1 MVAPTRVPRNYAA
14 PLMRSQR
21 SGSRIVLKFAMLGV
35 VGSIVAAFLV
45 HSLRQQSNPSSITSA
60 ATQQQQQQ
68 VKTANSALKKTQD
81 NKEETLVLST
91 LHGNIRMVM
100 RPDLSAESVEYI
112 RELVHKGTCDV
123 CNFYRAE
130 KDFLLQG
137 VMKNEKSQVKVTK
150 GQCPPGYEAKTD
162 DCPPDQFACG
172 CHGPTMERGLVGF
185 AAGDTGPDF
194 FITTCKGPVTDWGQ
208 THTVFGEVK
217 DEASFAVIDKIYALP
232 STRKGLTILD
242 EKIDFTP
249 SLE

>member
-1 MVAPTRVPRNYAA
+1 MVAPTRVPRDYAA

-21 SGSRIVLKFAMLGV
+21 SSSRLVLRFAMLGV
-35 VGSIVAAFLV
+35 VGSIIAAFLV
-45 HSLRQQSNPSSITSA
+45 HSLRQQTNPSITSGV
-60 ATQQQQQQ
+60 ATQQQQ
-68 VKTANSALKKTQD
+68 VKTANSAVETKQ
-81 NKEETLVLST
+81 EETLVLST
-91 LHGNIRMVM
+91 IHGNIRMVM
-100 RPDLSAESVEYI
+100 RPHISAESVEYI
-112 RELVHKGTCDV
+112 RELVQRGTCDA
-123 CNFYRAE
+123 CKFYRTE

-137 VMKNEKSQVKVTK
+137 VMKNEKAQIKVTK
-150 GQCPPGYEAKTD
+150 GLCPPGYEAKTD